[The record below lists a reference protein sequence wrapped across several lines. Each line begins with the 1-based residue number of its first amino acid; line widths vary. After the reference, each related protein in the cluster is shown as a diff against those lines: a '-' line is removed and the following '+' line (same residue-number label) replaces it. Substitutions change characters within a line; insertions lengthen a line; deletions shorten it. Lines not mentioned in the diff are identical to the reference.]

1 MNKGNS
7 KKKYFIPKRRLF
19 QWFCQLNLKLAQAKQ
34 TRLSKH
40 QLAKLMGLLCIRE
53 RWDTL
58 STEVIQFGEQFG
70 FIGTAWTEDQ

>member
-1 MNKGNS
+1 MVLP
-7 KKKYFIPKRRLF
+7 I
-19 QWFCQLNLKLAQAKQ
+19 AQAKQ